1 MKESLALLLVRAC
14 VHVYVVGGCGPGVP
28 GPVGDCWLPV
38 DRGPRWAGVGGTR
51 RMGVT
56 VTVGVGIALLPR
68 LHRGNRPLPTKSL
81 LIVCQVT
88 PRPGL
93 PSCHGSGS
101 ARPPLPA
108 QDYHA
113 VRAGRP
119 AGATP
124 SRARTAVC
132 SGGQL
137 DIARAVKL
145 SRRTVT
151 APVPSPAA
159 APGCPR

>member
-38 DRGPRWAGVGGTR
+38 GRGPRWAGVGGTR

-56 VTVGVGIALLPR
+56 VTVGGVGIALLPR

-93 PSCHGSGS
+93 PWFRIRAAAAAGSGLS
-101 ARPPLPA
+101 CGTG
-108 QDYHA
+108 
-113 VRAGRP
+113 RATGGGDSESGSDCRMFRRP
-119 AGATP
+119 AGYR
-124 SRARTAVC
+124 S
-132 SGGQL
+132 S
-137 DIARAVKL
+137 
-145 SRRTVT
+145 S
-151 APVPSPAA
+151 
-159 APGCPR
+159 